1 MDDIHSGKE
10 RLFIGSGSPRQG
22 FAITPHQ
29 TNALTNLTTHIYV
42 GGNGNL
48 VVETAD
54 GTMLTFIG
62 VLVGTLI
69 PIRANKVL
77 VDTGD
82 SPATA
87 STTATN
93 LVGLY

>member
-1 MDDIHSGKE
+1 MDDIHFGKE
-10 RLFIGSGSPRQG
+10 RLFIGAGSPRQG

-29 TNALTNLTTHIYV
+29 TNALTNLTTHIYI
-42 GGNGNL
+42 GGDGDL

-62 VLVGTLI
+62 VNAGTLI

-77 VDTGD
+77 VNTGD

-87 STTATN
+87 TTSATN